1 VVNEANILAG
11 LNLGTSR
18 EILSNKSSSPLGQLL
33 TELATDVVE
42 QLKDALVARDVNTT
56 SLGLSQS
63 IQPSQVNVEG
73 SEVNVT
79 ISMEYY
85 WKFVNYGVN
94 GTERNNGAPAWGA
107 VPSSGVSFKQAILD
121 WIPKRGVSLPSQFN
135 TYDQFAYAIMTNVR
149 KYGQEPRPFFED
161 VVNPALTQ
169 ALRGP
174 IENVLGRAIEL
185 NIVAPWQ

>member
-1 VVNEANILAG
+1 VASEAQILAS
-11 LNLGTSR
+11 LNLGTSKDV
-18 EILSNKSSSPLGQLL
+18 LNNKSSSPLGALL
-33 TELATDVVE
+33 TELTTDVVE
-42 QLKDALVARDVNTT
+42 QLKEALVARDVNTT

-63 IQPSQVNVEG
+63 IQPSKVNVEG
-73 SEVNVT
+73 SEVNVQ

-94 GTERNNGAPAWGA
+94 GTERSHGAPAWGPQPQGA
-107 VPSSGVSFKQAILD
+107 KSFKQAILE
-121 WIPKRGVSLPSQFN
+121 WIPKRGVSLPSQFS

-149 KYGQEPRPFFED
+149 KYGKEPRPFFED

-174 IENVLGRAIEL
+174 IETLLGRAIEL
-185 NIVAPWQ
+185 RIVAPWQ